1 MNKKIVQST
10 LLALAMAGGSVCAT
24 ELHAPL
30 PGGPLR
36 YDFEYLKKDKQALN
50 IWSTGYMR
58 EADKAYAK
66 HGFKTKPLSNLIF
79 GKSEFTISEA
89 FQDAKDDQGY
99 FENNHPGLSTVKI
112 APRVSFEERG
122 IVLGADWSMPVMKN
136 KGRIGIRASL
146 PLRDVRMEKDNEAE
160 AAVTGDQ
167 SKVLNEVRF
176 ISMGTKHAGGSVND
190 YVLNNV
196 TSYNLKY
203 LANIKTLDGTGKVV
217 GLFKPGNPAALGGV
231 PTTTATANIGGLGSN
246 THFVPMLVI
255 KSTASGQPPR
265 GQGGGV
271 LLKNVVSNDES
282 KDLVDARG
290 GNTRIGYAA
299 PDGKY
304 YAHAMQAASPGATTN
319 DSKFGGMD
327 GVTAFTQVP
336 ADFAGAGVGA
346 AMMLESTVDYDVT
359 KIDSD
364 LWATTIHGANGAPV
378 AESNSAKSFI
388 DNALLYHKTSVG
400 QFLKDRGYVF
410 ETYNLAGLGDA
421 NVDLFYSHKLTK
433 KVIAELALGVVIPT
447 GAGDKY
453 FGNPY
458 RKFLGNGDHIELK
471 AGAKLAANLFKC
483 FDFKADARY
492 NFVLETTEHRMQ
504 VFKNST
510 IKNIGNPADA
520 DVSWGY
526 FTGNVDV
533 TMYHPKTRD
542 IATTIGYQLYYKTE
556 DKVNFKEKTTTNHML
571 GQVWS
576 HANGTLASATNPG
589 SQWAAFPRELGN
601 KEARRGTE
609 SIAHRAYVEGSYT
622 FSKYLTLSVGGKW
635 TFAGQNVAADGEAF
649 TGVNVKF

>member
-58 EADKAYAK
+58 EADKAYTK
-66 HGFKTKPLSNLIF
+66 HGFNTNPLSTLIF
-79 GKSEFTISEA
+79 GKSEFTIAEA
-89 FQDAKDDQGY
+89 FQGATDQQGY
-99 FENNHPGLSTVKI
+99 FENNHPGLSTIKI

-160 AAVTGDQ
+160 AAITGDQ
-167 SKVLNEVRF
+167 SKVLNEIRYVPDANL
-176 ISMGTKHAGGSVND
+176 TAPHGGITLS
-190 YVLNNV
+190 NV
-196 TSYNLKY
+196 SSYNLKY
-203 LANIKTLDGTGKVV
+203 LAGVKGLDSTGHVVNLFSYAADGT
-217 GLFKPGNPAALGGV
+217 AAKIGGV
-231 PTTTATANIGGLGSN
+231 PVPQDSGNIANIGFNNIIPG
-246 THFVPMLVI
+246 LVI
-255 KSTASGQPPR
+255 RAKVSGQAPR
-265 GQGGGV
+265 GQGGA
-271 LLKNVVSNDES
+271 LLLDRAGTAALDVPV
-282 KDLVDARG
+282 
-290 GNTRIGYAA
+290 GNSQIGYY
-299 PDGKY
+299 DGTGATGY
-304 YAHAMQAASPGATTN
+304 YASEQLN
-319 DSKFGGMD
+319 
-327 GVTAFTQVP
+327 
-336 ADFAGAGVGA
+336 AGAGSSFTAANSKKLTAIPAGELNDPATGVGA
-346 AMMLESTVDYDVT
+346 ALVLVSDYDYRGD
-359 KIDSD
+359 IDPD
-364 LWATTIHGANGAPV
+364 LWFTTVHGLNGAPV
-378 AESNSAKSFI
+378 KESATAKSII

-556 DKVNFKEKTTTNHML
+556 DKVNFKEKTTTDHML
-571 GQVWS
+571 GRVWTQ
-576 HANGTLASATNPG
+576 AGGLPADAATAGTH
-589 SQWAAFPRELGN
+589 WAEFPMELGN

-609 SIAHRAYVEGSYT
+609 SVAHRAYVEGSYK